1 MVLNFQELLRLYLIE
16 TKKLK
21 DVSEMLT
28 DVESFMKWAT
38 DHLKSPRSVWLFSVA
53 VSLGSSFVGLRAA
66 IRNNNVKVAKGCLYL
81 LKCLAWAENL
91 PLYRQCILRSGIA
104 EEVQVLNYWKNFEI
118 KYRYQDFKSRWW
130 VGVYFVCQHKNKYD

>member
-104 EEVQVLNYWKNFEI
+104 EEVQVLNY
-118 KYRYQDFKSRWW
+118 
-130 VGVYFVCQHKNKYD
+130 